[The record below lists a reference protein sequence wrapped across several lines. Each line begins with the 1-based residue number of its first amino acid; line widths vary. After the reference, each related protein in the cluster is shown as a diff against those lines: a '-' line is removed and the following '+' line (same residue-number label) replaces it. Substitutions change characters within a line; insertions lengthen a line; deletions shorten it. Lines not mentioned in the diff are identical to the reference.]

1 MEGLWYFRRGRYS
14 FQNFLGEGSVVSNEF
29 EAHKIPSC
37 SVENAGRLV
46 GITADW
52 RGSVPRAHVAFRH
65 GECKVHM
72 YSCNSRR

>member
-14 FQNFLGEGSVVSNEF
+14 FQNFLGEGSVEFNKF
-29 EAHKIPSC
+29 EAPELPSC
-37 SVENAGRLV
+37 SVESARRLV
-46 GITADW
+46 GITAGC

-72 YSCNSRR
+72 YSRNSRR